1 MTSDKALKLVLA
13 EVEEIKG
20 DNPVAVDVRKV
31 TDMTDYMLVVGG
43 TSTRHVKAIA
53 DRIKETAKA
62 NNLDILGYEGEDDK
76 EWILLD
82 LNTLVVHVMLPTAR
96 EDYQLE
102 SLWRVSPDDREEKPN
117 DEEEEPKETES
128 KEEEDNSI
136 E

>member
-13 EVEEIKG
+13 EIEEIKG
-20 DNPVAVDVRKV
+20 DNPVTVDVRKV
-31 TDMTDYMLVVGG
+31 TDMTDYMLVVSG

-53 DRIKETAKA
+53 DKVKEIAKA
-62 NNLDILGYEGEDDK
+62 NSMDILGYEGENDK

-117 DEEEEPKETES
+117 DDGEEPKEAEP